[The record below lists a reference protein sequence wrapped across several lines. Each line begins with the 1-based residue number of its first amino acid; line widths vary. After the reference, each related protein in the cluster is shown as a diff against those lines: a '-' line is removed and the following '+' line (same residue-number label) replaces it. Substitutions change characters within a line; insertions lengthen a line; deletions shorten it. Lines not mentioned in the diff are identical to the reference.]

1 MCYISPMRSDWR
13 VGETRFLGLTSRPAL
28 VVAAVMACGACVMI
42 ALLAT
47 GVIPLLPIGGL
58 ILGLFFAAVLF
69 PVFLFPPFYRWPF
82 GSSYHVPDDRPQRR

>member
-1 MCYISPMRSDWR
+1 MATDWR
-13 VGETRFLGLTSRPAL
+13 VGETRLLGMSRRPAL
-28 VVAAVMACGACVMI
+28 VVAAVMACGACVLV

-47 GVIPLLPIGGL
+47 GVIPLVPVVGL
-58 ILGLFFAAVLF
+58 VLGLFFVAVLY